1 MQIRPF
7 QPEDEEQ
14 LVALWKRCE
23 LVRPS
28 NDPHQ
33 DIQRKLRVNPE
44 WFLVG
49 VLNGQIVASVM
60 AGYEGRRGWLNYVA
74 VDPAHRRRGLGRL
87 IIAEADR
94 LLRAAGCPKIN
105 LQVRASNK
113 EAIEFYRKLG
123 YSVDDVIS
131 MGKRLV
137 NDEPGQSANCR

>member
-7 QPEDEEQ
+7 NPEDEES

-23 LVRPS
+23 LVRPT
-28 NDPHQ
+28 NDPHK
-33 DIQRKLRVNPE
+33 DILRKLQVNPE

-49 VLNGQIVASVM
+49 VLDGQIVASVM
-60 AGYEGRRGWLNYVA
+60 AGYKGRRGWLNYVA

-113 EAIEFYRKLG
+113 GAIEFYRRLG
-123 YSVDDVIS
+123 YSVDEVVS

-137 NDEPGQSANCR
+137 NDDPSKPADCC

>member
-7 QPEDEEQ
+7 NPEDEES

-23 LVRPS
+23 LVRPT
-28 NDPHQ
+28 NDPHK
-33 DIQRKLRVNPE
+33 DILRKLQVNPE

-49 VLNGQIVASVM
+49 VLDSQIVASVM
-60 AGYEGRRGWLNYVA
+60 AGYEGHRGWLNYVA

-113 EAIEFYRKLG
+113 GAIEFYRRLG
-123 YSVDDVIS
+123 YSVDEVVS

-137 NDEPGQSANCR
+137 NDDPSAPTDCC